1 MGSSCKYVIFLLM
14 LLCITTL
21 QLVSSSSS
29 SSLVCPH
36 QSDLFRVTLLQ
47 SQCPIS
53 ISPYPPLQVDG
64 NFIDRVLSSKRNS
77 GYTSILFYA
86 SWCPFSRRLIPS
98 FEMLSFMFPQVE
110 HLAVE
115 QSSAFPSVFSRYG
128 IPSFPSILIVNQTSR
143 VRYHGPKDLMSLVQF
158 YQKITR
164 LEPVQYYYH
173 DQSLSLEHGEKTIR
187 SMNNL
192 PSLREISRMEPY
204 LVFATL
210 FLCLRVLLHILPKA
224 LTHLKAFWVLYIPH
238 FNVGIFGETS
248 QIMGRILHMVD
259 VRRIW
264 NKLRLCKT
272 RNFHEGAKNARV
284 WASSLTSV
292 SLGESSSARSSSF

>member
-1 MGSSCKYVIFLLM
+1 MGCCSKSVILFLLL
-14 LLCITTL
+14 LLCIITTL
-21 QLVSSSSS
+21 QLVSSSD
-29 SSLVCPH
+29 VCPS
-36 QSDLFRVTLLQ
+36 QSHLFRLTLQ
-47 SQCPIS
+47 SQCPIPV
-53 ISPYPPLQVDG
+53 SPSTPLQVDG
-64 NFIDRVLSSKRNS
+64 DFIDRVLASKQNS
-77 GYTSILFYA
+77 GFTSVLFYA
-86 SWCPFSRRLIPS
+86 SWCPFSRRLNPT
-98 FEMLSFMFPQVE
+98 FEMLSFMFPQVD

-128 IPSFPSILIVNQTSR
+128 IPSFPSILVVNHTSR
-143 VRYHGPKDLMSLVQF
+143 VRYHGPKDLLSLVQF
-158 YQKITR
+158 YQKTTG
-164 LEPVQYYYH
+164 LEPVQHYHH
-173 DQSLSLEHGEKTIR
+173 DQSVSYERAEKSIIR
-187 SMNNL
+187 SMNNM
-192 PSLREISRMEPY
+192 PSLKEVSRREPY

-210 FLCLRVLLHILPKA
+210 FLCLRLLLHILPKV

-238 FNVGIFGETS
+238 FNMGIFGETS

-292 SLGESSSARSSSF
+292 SLGESSSARSLSS

>member
-1 MGSSCKYVIFLLM
+1 MGFKSAILL
-14 LLCITTL
+14 LLYITITTL
-21 QLVSSSSS
+21 QLVSSSSP
-29 SSLVCPH
+29 VCPP
-36 QSDLFRVTLLQ
+36 QSDLFRITLQ
-47 SQCPIS
+47 SQCPVAT
-53 ISPYPPLQVDG
+53 SPYPPLQVDG
-64 NFIDRVLSSKRNS
+64 DFIDRALASTRKT
-77 GYTSILFYA
+77 GYTSVLFYA
-86 SWCPFSRRLIPS
+86 SWCPFSRKLYPI

-143 VRYHGPKDLMSLVQF
+143 VRYYGPKDLLSLVQF
-158 YQKITR
+158 YQKTTG
-164 LEPVQYYYH
+164 LEPVQYYNH
-173 DQSLSLEHGEKTIR
+173 DQSVSCESGEKSIIK
-187 SMNNL
+187 SMSNL
-192 PSLREISRMEPY
+192 LSLREISRREPY

-210 FLCLRVLLHILPKA
+210 FLCLRALIHILPKV
-224 LTHLKAFWVLYIPH
+224 LTHLKAFWVLYVPH

-248 QIMGRILHMVD
+248 QTMGRILHMVD

-292 SLGESSSARSSSF
+292 SLGESSSARSSSS